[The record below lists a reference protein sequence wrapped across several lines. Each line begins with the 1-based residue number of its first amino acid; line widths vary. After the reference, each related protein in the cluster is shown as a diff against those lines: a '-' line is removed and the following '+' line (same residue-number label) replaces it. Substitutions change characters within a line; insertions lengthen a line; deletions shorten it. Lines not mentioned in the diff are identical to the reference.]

1 MGNASTP
8 QDRTGAAEPSV
19 RVEDGRICVR
29 VPMKLKRRSGRKEIL
44 FETPGDLDKAVN
56 PNVQRPLVVA
66 MARGH
71 AWLEAL
77 EDGRWASVAEVAE
90 AVGHDPSYVRRLLN
104 LTLLSPDMVER
115 VLDGLEGDEDAL
127 DRLARG
133 PGVVWVV
140 RRDSCCESRH

>member
-1 MGNASTP
+1 MSRDHTS
-8 QDRTGAAEPSV
+8 AAEPSV
-19 RVEDGRICVR
+19 RVDDGRISVR

-56 PNVQRPLVVA
+56 PNAQRPLVVG

-71 AWLEAL
+71 AWLKAL
-77 EDGRWASVAEVAE
+77 EEGTWGSVAEVAE

-104 LTLLSPDMVER
+104 LTLLAPAMIDR
-115 VLDGLEGDEDAL
+115 VLDGQESDADAL

-133 PGVVWVV
+133 PRVVWGQAVEAP
-140 RRDSCCESRH
+140 RRPVEGGINI